1 MLFWKKHVKT
11 RENLSSSQ
19 TEESIILLQRLEC
32 NFRKKWNL
40 ENKSIGIG
48 SGVVQLQRLK
58 VSNKTR
64 NGQRVHSRQEL
75 QTRKSVF
82 QLKSTLQVTDK
93 VHLYFPLHCYHCSD
107 IKTFQLL

>member
-1 MLFWKKHVKT
+1 MSRPERICLLHKQRKALFFFKDLNVIS
-11 RENLSSSQ
+11 E
-19 TEESIILLQRLEC
+19 
-32 NFRKKWNL
+32 KKWNL